1 MDKVDLAFSLF
12 LYEMLNKNCYS
23 NHSAVTMLTTLATE
37 EKAKPGN
44 DYTQS
49 QPIFNQKWLE
59 KCYMIGKFNQI
70 NQKPNMIE
78 TVDPKRTQM
87 VILSSTTCPR
97 L

>member
-12 LYEMLNKNCYS
+12 LYEMLNKNCS

-49 QPIFNQKWLE
+49 FQFSIKSGWKSVIQ
-59 KCYMIGKFNQI
+59 CITGKFNQT
-70 NQKPNMIE
+70 KY
-78 TVDPKRTQM
+78 D
-87 VILSSTTCPR
+87 
-97 L
+97 

>member
-12 LYEMLNKNCYS
+12 LYEMLNKNCS

-59 KCYMIGKFNQI
+59 KCYTMYYWEIQPNQI
-70 NQKPNMIE
+70 WLKQLIPI
-78 TVDPKRTQM
+78 KRTQM
-87 VILSSTTCPR
+87 VIQSSTTWPR